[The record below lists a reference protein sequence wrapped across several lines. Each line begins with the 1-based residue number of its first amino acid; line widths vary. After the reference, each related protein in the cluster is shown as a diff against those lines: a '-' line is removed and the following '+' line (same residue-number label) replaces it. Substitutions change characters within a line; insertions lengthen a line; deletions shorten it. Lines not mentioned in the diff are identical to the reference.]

1 MALAVMALGL
11 FSCADEPDKYEVASG
26 LPSVSYVRCLS
37 TEIQGSNDD
46 LDMHYTN
53 GELVTEASP
62 QSIVCLVGKN
72 LRSVYEIYFNDKKGI
87 LNSSYITDN
96 TLIVQI
102 PRSVPET
109 VTDKIYLI
117 TKDLDTVTYDFHVV
131 ISAPQIIS
139 MGNEYAPVGSS
150 QTLTGN
156 YFIDD
161 PGTPLAINF
170 TGADGSMIPAEIT
183 NISSDF
189 TQVTFTVRCST
200 STPTAWTTTVG
211 TVTAARSM
219 IPH

>member
-72 LRSVYEIYFNDKKGI
+72 LRSVYEIYFNDKKAI

-109 VTDKIYLI
+109 VTDKIYMI
-117 TKDLDTVTYDFHVV
+117 TKDQDTVTYDFHVV
-131 ISAPQIIS
+131 ISAPQIIG
-139 MGNEYAPVGSS
+139 MGNE
-150 QTLTGN
+150 T
-156 YFIDD
+156 
-161 PGTPLAINF
+161 
-170 TGADGSMIPAEIT
+170 IPAL
-183 NISSDF
+183 
-189 TQVTFTVRCST
+189 R
-200 STPTAWTTTVG
+200 
-211 TVTAARSM
+211 
-219 IPH
+219 